1 MALALWNWFSIPFI
15 VAFVP
20 ELDSDP
26 VVLSSN
32 IGIDIVFFLD
42 IVLNFRTTFFH
53 RHTGDEVVDTRKIA
67 KNYVLGGKFAID
79 LLASIPIDLIVE
91 YSIGG

>member
-1 MALALWNWFSIPFI
+1 MTLNHR
-15 VAFVP
+15 V
-20 ELDSDP
+20 SDP
-26 VVLSSN
+26 QHDLLAGFVLMLSLL
-32 IGIDIVFFLD
+32 LD